1 MENLVKPTE
10 NKTSRNYDHIP
21 GWGIDADPQN
31 NPTYPMKH
39 WTGDDHNR
47 LNYEKPP
54 QQDKDMEV
62 LKSIERP
69 GITAVFGTAVP
80 PSGLSGMIRRFA
92 FRYSES
98 TYSHWVPLILAD
110 RINVIEGYIH
120 DIAHGTFPNIIKERG
135 WTAEWKYNR
144 EGVIKKLVVGA
155 TIAAAALIILS
166 RKRARS

>member
-69 GITAVFGTAVP
+69 AITAVFGTAVP

-98 TYSHWVPLILAD
+98 TYSHWVPLIMAD
-110 RINVIEGYIH
+110 RINVIEGYLQ
-120 DIAHGTFPNIIKERG
+120 DIFSGTFPNIIKERG

-144 EGVIKKLVVGA
+144 QGVIKNLAVGA
-155 TIAAAALIILS
+155 AIAAAALIILS
-166 RKRARS
+166 RRKARS